1 MWRRSAFASSKAI
14 RTNITA
20 NTPYVDVKVCDASG
34 NCQTI
39 PDVMVD
45 TGSAGLRLFAG
56 KVALNL
62 PGIPSGGGTLAACA
76 QFASGYAW
84 GSMHLA
90 TVQIGGE
97 ITTTAIPVQFMNDP
111 PCPPRLHLRSTGHRL
126 RHPLRPRWPT
136 AFWASAISFTTA
148 EQAALRPHR
157 PLTALRCITA
167 APTAL
172 AARPVPNFRNRAPTP
187 FPRLPWT
194 ITAAS

>member
-1 MWRRSAFASSKAI
+1 MLIELRSWRLSRRLMRLAAPTALAGLLLTGCGGGGSSPTPPPSPSVALSNPATGSNVAAVSI
-14 RTNITA
+14 RQLESNQDTITA
-20 NTPYVDVKVCDASG
+20 NTPYVDVRVCDASG

-45 TGSAGLRLFAG
+45 TGSAGLRLFAS

-97 ITTTAIPVQFMNDP
+97 VTTTAIPVQV
-111 PCPPRLHLRSTGHRL
+111 H
-126 RHPLRPRWPT
+126 
-136 AFWASAISFTTA
+136 
-148 EQAALRPHR
+148 E
-157 PLTALRCITA
+157 
-167 APTAL
+167 
-172 AARPVPNFRNRAPTP
+172 
-187 FPRLPWT
+187 
-194 ITAAS
+194 